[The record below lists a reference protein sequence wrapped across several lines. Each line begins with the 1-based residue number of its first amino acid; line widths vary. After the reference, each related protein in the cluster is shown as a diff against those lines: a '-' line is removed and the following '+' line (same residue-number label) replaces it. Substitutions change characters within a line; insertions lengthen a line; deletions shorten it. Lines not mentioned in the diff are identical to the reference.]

1 MKYVLLSKVV
11 YLLRILDTEKSELN
25 FSSIMH
31 IQKEDVVI

>member
-25 FSSIMH
+25 FSSIRH
-31 IQKEDVVI
+31 IQKEDVII